1 MRRVPYIDA
10 HARVTGQI
18 EYVLDMT
25 VPGMLS
31 AAVARSEV
39 AHGYLRRVDVSA
51 ALAVPGVV
59 AVLTGA
65 DLGEIGIATP
75 YFGPI
80 FKDQPVLAIDRVRY
94 VGEPVA
100 AVAAVDVDTAR
111 RAAALVE
118 VEIEKLPA
126 VFDVMDAIAEGAP
139 ALHDELRLA
148 PGFPDVV
155 LHGGPGTNYLNRFVI
170 EHGDPDAGLRRG

>member
-10 HARVTGQI
+10 YPRVTGQI

-25 VPGMLS
+25 VPGMLY
-31 AAVARSEV
+31 AALARSEV
-39 AHGYLRRVDVSA
+39 AHGHLRRVDVTT

-65 DLGEIGIATP
+65 DLVDLGMATP
-75 YFGPI
+75 YFGPV
-80 FKDQPVLAIDRVRY
+80 FKDQPVVAIDRVRY

-100 AVAAVDVDTAR
+100 AIAAVDVDTAR

-118 VEIEKLPA
+118 VEIEELPA
-126 VFDVMDAIAEGAP
+126 VFDVIDAIVEGAP
-139 ALHDELRLA
+139 TLHDELQRA
-148 PGFPDVV
+148 PGFPDVI
-155 LHGGPGTNYLNRFVI
+155 LHGDLEPTI
-170 EHGDPDAGLRRG
+170 